1 MPEDTKDN
9 TSLLEC
15 EETLAAADK
24 ALRQLENDDT
34 VVEKNAESS
43 VSDSNVL
50 EADGGVEEEEE
61 EVEEFETIATMKQ
74 KIKEMEAEAKKI
86 EAMQVLAESRPPA
99 PANGPEADVA
109 SIYVG
114 NVDYSTRPEELQAF
128 FSSCGAVQRV
138 TIMTNKFTGQPKGY
152 AYVQFRSAEAVA
164 NAVLI
169 NDSEFKGR
177 RLKINEKRTNIPGY
191 GSYRGGGYRSRYRG
205 YRGYRGRGYRGRY
218 RGRHYRGYRGRGWN
232 SWSPY

>member
-1 MPEDTKDN
+1 MPDETKDDA
-9 TSLLEC
+9 SLREC

-24 ALRQLENDDT
+24 ALRQLENEDELS
-34 VVEKNAESS
+34 EKNVESS
-43 VSDSNVL
+43 ASDSNLL
-50 EADGGVEEEEE
+50 EAAGGEEEQSEL
-61 EVEEFETIATMKQ
+61 ETIASMKQ

-86 EAMQVLAESRPPA
+86 EAMQTIAESKAPV
-99 PANGPEADVA
+99 PANGPDADLA

-114 NVDYSTRPEELQAF
+114 NVDYSTKPEELQAF

-138 TIMTNKFTGQPKGY
+138 TIMTNKFTGHPKGY

-177 RLKINEKRTNIPGY
+177 RLKISEKRTNIPGY
-191 GSYRGGGYRSRYRG
+191 GSYRGGYRGRYRG
-205 YRGYRGRGYRGRY
+205 YRGGYRGRGYRGRY
-218 RGRHYRGYRGRGWN
+218 RGRYRGYRSRGWN
-232 SWSPY
+232 SWTPY

>member
-1 MPEDTKDN
+1 MPKETKDDA
-9 TSLLEC
+9 SLLEC
-15 EETLAAADK
+15 EKTLAAADK
-24 ALRQLENDDT
+24 ALKQLENEDT
-34 VVEKNAESS
+34 VNEKHAESS
-43 VSDSNVL
+43 ASDSNVL
-50 EADGGVEEEEE
+50 EAGIGLEDDDVDEYES
-61 EVEEFETIATMKQ
+61 IASMKQ

-86 EAMQVLAESRPPA
+86 EEMQALAESRPA
-99 PANGPEADVA
+99 VPANGPEADMA
-109 SIYVG
+109 SVYVG
-114 NVDYSTRPEELQAF
+114 NVDYSTRPEELQTF

-191 GSYRGGGYRSRYRG
+191 SSSRGYRGGYGRYRG
-205 YRGYRGRGYRGRY
+205 YRGYRGRGYRSRY
-218 RGRHYRGYRGRGWN
+218 RGRGYRGYRGRGWN

>member
-1 MPEDTKDN
+1 MPEEAKEN
-9 TSLLEC
+9 PSLREC

-24 ALRQLENDDT
+24 ALKQLESEEST
-34 VVEKNAESS
+34 EKIAESS
-43 VSDSNVL
+43 ASDSNAL
-50 EADGGVEEEEE
+50 EAGEGDEEGLDELES
-61 EVEEFETIATMKQ
+61 IASMKK
-74 KIKEMEAEAKKI
+74 KIQEMEAEAKKI
-86 EAMQVLAESRPPA
+86 EQMQSLAESRPPV
-99 PANGPEADVA
+99 PSNGPDADLA

-169 NDSEFKGR
+169 HDSEFKGR
-177 RLKINEKRTNIPGY
+177 RLKITEKRTNIPGY
-191 GSYRGGGYRSRYRG
+191 GFGGYRGGYGRS
-205 YRGYRGRGYRGRY
+205 RGYRGRGYRGRGGY
-218 RGRHYRGYRGRGWN
+218 RGRYRGRYRGYRSRGWN

>member
-1 MPEDTKDN
+1 MPDETKGDT
-9 TSLLEC
+9 TLREC

-24 ALRQLENDDT
+24 ALRQLENEDELS
-34 VVEKNAESS
+34 EKNVESS
-43 VSDSNVL
+43 ASDSNLL
-50 EADGGVEEEEE
+50 EAAVVDEEQNEL
-61 EVEEFETIATMKQ
+61 ETIASMKQ

-86 EAMQVLAESRPPA
+86 EAMQTLADSRPPV
-99 PANGPEADVA
+99 PANGPDADLA

-114 NVDYSTRPEELQAF
+114 NVDYSTKPEELQAF

-138 TIMTNKFTGQPKGY
+138 TIMTNKFTGHPKGY

-177 RLKINEKRTNIPGY
+177 RLKISEKRTNIPGY
-191 GSYRGGGYRSRYRG
+191 GSYRGYRGRSRG
-205 YRGYRGRGYRGRY
+205 YRGGYRGRGYRGRY
-218 RGRHYRGYRGRGWN
+218 RGRYRGYRSRGWN
-232 SWSPY
+232 SWTPY

>member
-1 MPEDTKDN
+1 MPEETKDDN
-9 TSLLEC
+9 SLREC

-24 ALRQLENDDT
+24 ALRQLENEDELS
-34 VVEKNAESS
+34 EKHVESS
-43 VSDSNVL
+43 ASDSNLL
-50 EADGGVEEEEE
+50 EATGGEEEQSEL
-61 EVEEFETIATMKQ
+61 ETIASMKQ

-86 EAMQVLAESRPPA
+86 EAMQTLADSRPPV
-99 PANGPEADVA
+99 PANGPDADLA

-114 NVDYSTRPEELQAF
+114 NVDYSTKPEELQAF

-138 TIMTNKFTGQPKGY
+138 TIMTNKFTGHPKGY

-177 RLKINEKRTNIPGY
+177 RLKISEKRTNIPGY
-191 GSYRGGGYRSRYRG
+191 GSYRGYRGRSRG
-205 YRGYRGRGYRGRY
+205 YRGGYRGRGYRGRY
-218 RGRHYRGYRGRGWN
+218 RGRYRGYRSRGWN
-232 SWSPY
+232 SWTPY